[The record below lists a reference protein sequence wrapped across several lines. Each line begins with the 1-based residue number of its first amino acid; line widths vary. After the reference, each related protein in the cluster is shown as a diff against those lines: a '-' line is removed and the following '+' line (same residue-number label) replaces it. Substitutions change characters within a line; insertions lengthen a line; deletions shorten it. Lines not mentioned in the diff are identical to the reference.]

1 MVGELKTECLSS
13 QGKKSVVQAS
23 DFPKRVLFTAKL
35 SA

>member
-1 MVGELKTECLSS
+1 MVGELKTQCLDS
-13 QGKKSVVQAS
+13 QGEKSVVQAS